1 MDCSPPGS
9 PVPGILQA
17 RTLEWVAISFS
28 NAGKWKVKV
37 KSLSRVRLFATP
49 WTAAHQAAPS
59 LGFSRQ
65 EHWSR
70 GPLPSLHPSPNQPLT
85 YWFTFCVAVYCLS
98 RVRLLATPWTQ
109 HTSPPY
115 PSPSPGACS
124 NSCPLSQGCH
134 PTISSS
140 VTPFFCP
147 QSFSA
152 SGSIDFPILFHVNGV
167 FMWPVCVAV
176 SLNVVCSSIICVA
189 VRVRTSFFSWLS
201 HTPLCGWTAHVTI
214 GSWGHF
220 IVPPFD
226 WSEWCCCKHSCTR
239 FCVDT
244 CFHVSQYQSR
254 VEFLGHK
261 VALLNHLRNC

>member
-1 MDCSPPGS
+1 MDCSLPGC
-9 PVPGILQA
+9 PIPGILQA
-17 RTLEWVAISFS
+17 GALEWGTIAFS
-28 NAGKWKVKV
+28 
-37 KSLSRVRLFATP
+37 
-49 WTAAHQAAPS
+49 AP
-59 LGFSRQ
+59 
-65 EHWSR
+65 
-70 GPLPSLHPSPNQPLT
+70 QPQPTTNLLV
-85 YWFTFCVAVYCLS
+85 YFLCCFYCLS

-109 HTSPPY
+109 HTRPPC

-140 VTPFFCP
+140 VIPFFCP

-152 SGSIDFPILFHVNGV
+152 SGSVDFPILFHVNGV
-167 FMWPVCVAV
+167 FMWPLCVAV
-176 SLNVVCSSIICVA
+176 LLNVVCSSIICVV

-201 HTPLCGWTAHVTI
+201 HTPLCGWTARVTT

-239 FCVDT
+239 FCADT
-244 CFHVSQYQSR
+244 CFHLSQYQSEWNFWDTR
-254 VEFLGHK
+254 
-261 VALLNHLRNC
+261 